1 MSSDSSNS
9 SKGLGN
15 TKPTPKQQSPK
26 KRWCFTLHNYTND
39 SISFLNSL
47 FSSIS
52 SNFLFSEEKGK
63 SGETPHL
70 QGYFELKTKKRLT
83 GLLADCEKLTPTGIH
98 FEPTI
103 GSRQQNIDYITKE
116 GGMVYGNLAPEKIY
130 VEDPCEKLLFLI
142 DLMKDYNHGKGDR
155 LIHVVVDKVGGLG
168 KTEFARYCC
177 LNMPDC
183 IVTGGKSADMKN
195 QIVEYKKVNG
205 RTPKYIIMD
214 IPRVTIDYISYQ
226 GIEDV
231 KNMLF
236 YSGKYE
242 GGMVVG
248 NKPFVLMLM
257 NEYPETS
264 NLSQDRWK
272 IYNIDNEEEE

>member
-1 MSSDSSNS
+1 MSSNSSNS
-9 SKGLGN
+9 SKGDLGN
-15 TKPTPKQQSPK
+15 TKTKSQDSPC
-26 KRWCFTLHNYTND
+26 KRWCFTLHNYTSS

-47 FSSIS
+47 FSSNS

-70 QGYFELKTKKRLT
+70 QGYFELKTKKRFT
-83 GLLADCEKLTPTGIH
+83 GLHKEFAGLDVAGIH
-98 FEPTI
+98 LEKSI
-103 GSRQQNIDYITKE
+103 GNRQHNIDYITKE
-116 GGMVYGNLAPEKIY
+116 GGEVYGNLAPEKIY
-130 VEDPCEKLLFLI
+130 CEDPSPRLLFLKE
-142 DLMKDYNHGKGDR
+142 LMENYNHGKGDR

-168 KTEFARYCC
+168 KTEFARWAC
-177 LNMPDC
+177 LNMEGC
-183 IVTGGKSADMKN
+183 IVSGGKSADMKN

-205 RTPKYIIMD
+205 RTPKYIILD
-214 IPRVTIDYISYQ
+214 IPRQNLDYISYQ

-257 NEYPETS
+257 NETPSMEL
-264 NLSQDRWK
+264 LSADRWRIYK
-272 IYNIDNEEEE
+272 INNEK